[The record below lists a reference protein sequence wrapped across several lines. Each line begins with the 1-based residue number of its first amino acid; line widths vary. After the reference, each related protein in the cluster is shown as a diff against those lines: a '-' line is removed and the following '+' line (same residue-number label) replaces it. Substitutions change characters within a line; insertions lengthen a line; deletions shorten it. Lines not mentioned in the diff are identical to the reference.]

1 MIDKVF
7 LILAELMTN
16 LIIQNMKKKAIIIL
30 IIAIIAG
37 PFVSGQ
43 KKKETS
49 KEPEKKE
56 SAISSST
63 FSGLS
68 FRSIGPAWA
77 SGRISDFA
85 VNPGNHSE
93 IYVGVS
99 AGNIWKT
106 NNNGITWKPIFDN
119 YGAYAIGCLAMDPG
133 NPFVIW
139 AGTGENNHQRQL
151 GYGDG
156 IYKSEDGGASW
167 KNMGLKESRQIGMI
181 AIDPRNSDVVY
192 VAAEGSI
199 WGPGGDR
206 GLFKTTDGGKTW
218 NKVLN
223 ISENTGVNNIIMDP
237 RNPDVLYATS
247 EQRRRHV
254 YTKIGGGPES
264 AVYKSKD
271 AGATWEKIMKGLPS
285 GHIGGMGIAI
295 SPVNPDV
302 LYLIV
307 EAAGD
312 ASGFFRSVNRGASW
326 EKMSS
331 HSSSGQYYNEIVCD
345 PADVDK
351 VYSMETVSQV
361 TTDGGKTWTAVGNNQ
376 RHVDDHAMWIDPT
389 DTKHFYIGGD
399 GGIYETFDGGANY
412 IFKSN
417 LPITQFY
424 RVNVDNALPFYNVYG
439 GTQDNN
445 SMGGPSRSIRR
456 SGVVNDDWYVTMG
469 GDGFWVAIDPDD
481 ENIVY
486 TEYQYGNAYR
496 YDKRSEETVSI
507 KPIPPKGEKTYRWYW
522 DAPLIISPHQK
533 ERIYMAANKV
543 FRSDD
548 RGDSWTT
555 ISDDITRNEDRNQ
568 FKVMGKYWSTD
579 AVAKD
584 VSTSLWGLVVSLAES
599 KVKKD
604 LLYAG
609 TDDGVIAVTEDGGK
623 NWTRITSFPGVPE
636 YTYVSDVLPDRF
648 NENVVYASFNNML
661 QDDFKPYI
669 LKSTDKGK
677 TWTMITNKLPAN
689 GSIHTIEQDP
699 VNPNLLFAGS
709 EFGFFISVDGGSEW
723 IEFKSGLPTSAVRD
737 IVIQERETDL
747 VICTFGRGF
756 YILDDYSPL
765 RNFKKEITEK
775 DGHIFPVKEGKMY
788 VEGDGFDNQGSMY
801 FKAPNPPYGATFTYY
816 VKEVPKT
823 AKALRQEKEKDL
835 FEKGERIPQPTYE
848 ELQAEE
854 KEIKPY
860 LIFTITDESNNI
872 VRQIYKSASKGMG
885 RVTWNYTY
893 STFSPVTG
901 TSFDPLSAGRN
912 GIMAMPG
919 NYKVSMAMFAKG
931 EIKELAGPE
940 PFACKPLDLATFPS
954 TDNKA
959 KLEWL
964 KEASS
969 YARTIYGTL
978 SYNNEILN
986 RANAVLQAMQVTPG
1000 ATAAM
1005 KKEALELI
1013 REIESINFRFR
1024 GPVAKASS
1032 EEIPPVDVPLAD
1044 RLGEIA
1050 ITSYSLSGNI
1060 SKIAREQLEILKDE
1074 FPPVHARVIE
1084 AGSRLQKLEGMLDQ
1098 IGAPWTPGRVP
1109 KL

>member
-1 MIDKVF
+1 M
-7 LILAELMTN
+7 
-16 LIIQNMKKKAIIIL
+16 NMKTRITSIL
-30 IIAIIAG
+30 IISFMLICSQAE
-37 PFVSGQ
+37 GQ
-43 KKKETS
+43 KKKEAA
-49 KEPEKKE
+49 KEPEKKDTG
-56 SAISSST
+56 ISSST

-85 VNPGNHSE
+85 VNPENHSE
-93 IYVGVS
+93 IYAGVS

-106 NNNGITWKPIFDN
+106 TNNGTTWNPIFDS
-119 YGAYAIGCLAMDPG
+119 YGAYAIGCLKIDPN

-156 IYKSEDGGASW
+156 VYKSEDGGASW

-199 WGPGGDR
+199 WGPGGER
-206 GLFKTTDGGKTW
+206 GLYKTSDGGKTW
-218 NKVLN
+218 NKVLD
-223 ISENTGVNNIIMDP
+223 ISQNTGVNNVIFDP

-271 AGATWEKIMKGLPS
+271 AGKTWEKIMKGLPS
-285 GHIGGMGIAI
+285 GHIGGMGIDI

-307 EAAGD
+307 EAAGEG
-312 ASGFFRSVNRGASW
+312 SGFYRSVNRGASW
-326 EKMSS
+326 EKMST
-331 HSSSGQYYNEIVCD
+331 HASSGQYYNEIFCD
-345 PADVDK
+345 PKDVDK

-361 TTDGGKTWTAVGNNQ
+361 TKDGGRTWTAIGNNQ

-389 DTKHFYIGGD
+389 DTKHFWIGGD
-399 GGIYETFDGGANY
+399 GGIYETFDDGKNY
-412 IFKSN
+412 VFKSN
-417 LPITQFY
+417 LPVTQFY
-424 RVNVDNALPFYNVYG
+424 RVNVDNAKPFYNVYG

-445 SMGGPSRSIRR
+445 SMGGPSRNTSS

-469 GDGFWVAIDPDD
+469 GDGFWVAIDPED

-548 RGDSWTT
+548 RGDSWVT

-568 FKVMGKYWSTD
+568 FKVMDKYWSVD

-609 TDDGVIAVTEDGGK
+609 TDDGVIAVTENGG
-623 NWTRITSFPGVPE
+623 NSWTRITSFPGVPE
-636 YTYVSDVLPDRF
+636 YTYVSDILPDKF
-648 NENVVYASFNNML
+648 NENVVYATFNNML

-677 TWTMITNKLPAN
+677 TWAMITNKLPAN

-709 EFGFFISVDGGSEW
+709 EFGFYISVDGGAEW
-723 IEFKSGLPTSAVRD
+723 IEFKSGLPTAAVRD

-765 RNFKKEITEK
+765 RNFRKELMDK
-775 DGHIFPVKEGKMY
+775 DGHIFPIREAKMF
-788 VEGDGFDNQGSMY
+788 VETDGFDNQGSTY
-801 FKAPNPPYGATFTYY
+801 YKAANPPYGATITYF

-823 AKALRQEKEKDL
+823 DKAIRQEKEKEL
-835 FEKGERIPQPTYE
+835 FEKGEKIPQPAYE
-848 ELQAEE
+848 QLQAEE

-860 LIFTITDESNNI
+860 LIFTITDENNNV
-872 VRQIYKSASKGMG
+872 VRQLFKNASKGIN
-885 RVTWNYTY
+885 RISWNFTY
-893 STFSPVTG
+893 SGFSPVTA
-901 TSFDPLSAGRN
+901 TKFDPVSTGRN

-919 NYKVSMAMFAKG
+919 KYKVSMAMYAKG
-931 EIKELAGPE
+931 ELKELAPAE
-940 PFACKPLDLATFPS
+940 TFECSPLDIVTFPS
-954 TDNKA
+954 TNNTA
-959 KLEWL
+959 KLAWL
-964 KEASS
+964 SEASAYS
-969 YARTIYGTL
+969 RTIYGAL
-978 SYNNEILN
+978 SYTNELLN
-986 RANAVLQAMQVTPG
+986 RANAVLQALQQTP
-1000 ATAAM
+1000 ASTMAM
-1005 KKEALELI
+1005 KQEAARIIAETEDIL
-1013 REIESINFRFR
+1013 FRFR
-1024 GPVAKASS
+1024 GQVAKASA
-1032 EEIPPVDVPLAD
+1032 EEIPPTDVPLAD
-1044 RLGEIA
+1044 RLSKIA
-1050 ITSYSLSGNI
+1050 ISSYSQSGNI
-1060 SKIAREQLEILKDE
+1060 SKIAQEQLRILKEE
-1074 FPPVHARVIE
+1074 FPPVLQRSVK
-1084 AGSRLQKLEGMLDQ
+1084 AGEDLQQLEKQLDA
-1098 IGAPWTPGRVP
+1098 IGAPWTTGRVP
-1109 KL
+1109 RL

>member
-1 MIDKVF
+1 MKKRILTTL
-7 LILAELMTN
+7 LILMLLCT
-16 LIIQNMKKKAIIIL
+16 
-30 IIAIIAG
+30 G
-37 PFVSGQ
+37 VSFAQ
-43 KKKETS
+43 KKKESS
-49 KEPEKKE
+49 KDPEKKE
-56 SAISSST
+56 NGISSST

-85 VNPGNHSE
+85 VNPQNHSE

-106 NNNGITWKPIFDN
+106 TNNGTTWSPVFDS
-119 YGAYAIGCLAMDPG
+119 YGAYAIGCLAMDPN
-133 NPFVIW
+133 NPYVIW

-156 IYKSEDGGASW
+156 VYKSEDGGGSW
-167 KNMGLKESRQIGMI
+167 KNMGLKDSRQIGMI

-206 GLFKTTDGGKTW
+206 GLYKTTDGGKTW
-218 NKVLN
+218 NKVLE
-223 ISENTGVNNIIMDP
+223 ISENTGVNNVIMDP

-271 AGATWEKIMKGLPS
+271 AGKTWDKIMKGLPS
-285 GHIGGMGIAI
+285 GDIGGMGIAI
-295 SPVNPDV
+295 SPVNPDI

-312 ASGFFRSVNRGASW
+312 NSGFFRSVNRGATW

-331 HSSSGQYYNEIVCD
+331 HASSGQYYNEIYCD
-345 PADVDK
+345 PKNVDK

-361 TTDGGKTWTAVGNNQ
+361 TLDAGKTWTSVGNNQ
-376 RHVDDHAMWIDPT
+376 RHVDDHALWIDPDNT
-389 DTKHFYIGGD
+389 DHLYIGGD
-399 GGIYETFDGGANY
+399 GGIYETWDGGRNY

-417 LPITQFY
+417 LPVTQFY

-445 SMGGPSRSIRR
+445 SMGGPSRNINRD
-456 SGVVNDDWYVTMG
+456 GVVNDDWFVTMG
-469 GDGFWVAIDPDD
+469 GDGFWVAIDPVD

-486 TEYQYGNAYR
+486 TEYQYGNAFR
-496 YDKRSEETVSI
+496 YDKRSKETVSI

-522 DAPLIISPHQK
+522 DTPLIISPHQR

-548 RGDSWTT
+548 RGNSWQV

-568 FKVMGKYWSTD
+568 FRVMGKYWSID

-584 VSTSLWGLVVSLAES
+584 VSTSLWGLTVSLAES

-609 TDDGVIAVTEDGGK
+609 TDDGVIAITEDGGR
-623 NWTRITSFPGVPE
+623 NWRRVTSFPGVPE
-636 YTYVSDVLPDRF
+636 YTYVSDILPDKF

-677 TWTMITNKLPAN
+677 TWTMITNKLPVN
-689 GSIHTIEQDP
+689 GSIHSIEQDP

-709 EFGFFISVDGGSEW
+709 ELSFFVSVDGGNEW
-723 IEFKSGLPTSAVRD
+723 FEFKSGLPTAAVRD

-765 RNFKKEITEK
+765 RNFSKEILDKEGYIYPVK
-775 DGHIFPVKEGKMY
+775 DGKMF
-788 VEGDGFDNQGSMY
+788 VQSEGFDNQGSMY
-801 FKAPNPPYGATFTYY
+801 FKAKNPDFGATIYYY
-816 VKEVPKT
+816 VKEVPESLKSI
-823 AKALRQEKEKDL
+823 RQKKEKEL
-835 FEKGERIPQPTYE
+835 FEKGEKIPQPTYE

-854 KEIKPY
+854 KEVKPY
-860 LIFTITDESNNI
+860 LVFTITDESGN
-872 VRQIYKSASKGMG
+872 VVKQIFKSASKGMG
-885 RVTWNYTY
+885 KLTWDYTY
-893 STFSPVTG
+893 SGVSPVQTAK
-901 TSFDPLSAGRN
+901 FDPVSSGRS

-919 NYKVSMAMFAKG
+919 TYRVSMAMVAKG
-931 EIKELAGPE
+931 EQKELAGPVS
-940 PFACKPLDLATFPS
+940 FTCKPLDIVTFPS
-954 TDNKA
+954 TDNSA
-959 KLEWL
+959 KLAWL
-964 KEASS
+964 KEASEYS
-969 YARTIYGTL
+969 RTVYGTIN
-978 SYNNEILN
+978 YTNELLN
-986 RANAVLQAMQVTPG
+986 RANAVAQALQGTPSS
-1000 ATAAM
+1000 TPAM
-1005 KKEALELI
+1005 KKEAARIITELEN
-1013 REIESINFRFR
+1013 INFIFN
-1024 GPVAKASS
+1024 GQPAKASS
-1032 EEIPPVDVPLAD
+1032 EEIPPADVPLRD

-1050 ITSYSLSGNI
+1050 INSYSLSGNI
-1060 SKIAREQLEILKDE
+1060 STIAKDQLTILKAE
-1074 FPPVHARVIE
+1074 FPPVLARATK
-1084 AGSRLQKLEGMLDQ
+1084 AGEDLRTLEKQMDD
-1098 IGAPWTPGRVP
+1098 IKAPWTPGRVP
-1109 KL
+1109 RL

>member
-1 MIDKVF
+1 MI
-7 LILAELMTN
+7 LM
-16 LIIQNMKKKAIIIL
+16 LLCPESSVA
-30 IIAIIAG
+30 
-37 PFVSGQ
+37 Q
-43 KKKETS
+43 KKKDSS
-49 KEPEKKE
+49 KETEKKE
-56 SAISSST
+56 SGVSAST

-85 VNPGNHSE
+85 VNPQNHSE

-106 NNNGITWKPIFDN
+106 TNNGTTWSPIFDT
-119 YGAYAIGCLAMDPG
+119 YGAYAIGCLAMDPN
-133 NPFVIW
+133 NPYVIW

-156 IYKSEDGGASW
+156 IYKSEDGGGSW
-167 KNMGLKESRQIGMI
+167 KNMGLKDSRQIGMI
-181 AIDPRNSDVVY
+181 AIDPRNSDIVY

-199 WGPGGDR
+199 WGPGGER
-206 GLFKTTDGGKTW
+206 GLYKTTDGGKTW
-218 NKVLN
+218 NKVLD

-271 AGATWEKIMKGLPS
+271 AGKTWDKIMKGLPS
-285 GHIGGMGIAI
+285 SDIGGMGIAI
-295 SPVNPDV
+295 SPVNPDI

-307 EAAGD
+307 EAAG
-312 ASGFFRSVNRGASW
+312 SNGGFFRSVNRGASW

-331 HSSSGQYYNEIVCD
+331 HASSGQYYNEIYCD
-345 PADVDK
+345 PKNTDK
-351 VYSMETVSQV
+351 IYSVETVTQV
-361 TTDGGKTWTAVGNNQ
+361 TLDAGKTWNSVGNNQ
-376 RHVDDHAMWIDPT
+376 RHVDDHALWIDPE
-389 DTKHFYIGGD
+389 DTKHIYIGGD
-399 GGIYETFDGGANY
+399 GGIYESFDEGKNY

-417 LPITQFY
+417 LPVTQFY

-445 SMGGPSRSIRR
+445 SMGGPSRNTDRD
-456 SGVVNDDWYVTMG
+456 GVVNDDWFVTMG
-469 GDGFWVAIDPDD
+469 GDGFWVAIDPED

-496 YDKRSEETVSI
+496 YDKKSKETVYI

-522 DAPLIISPHQK
+522 DAPLIISPHQR
-533 ERIYMAANKV
+533 ERIYMAANKI

-548 RGDSWTT
+548 RGNSWQV
-555 ISDDITRNEDRNQ
+555 ISEDITRNEDRNQ
-568 FKVMGKYWSTD
+568 FKVMGKYWSAD

-584 VSTSLWGLVVSLAES
+584 VSTSLWGLTVSLAES
-599 KVKKD
+599 RVKKD

-609 TDDGVIAVTEDGGK
+609 TDDGVIAITEDGGK
-623 NWTRITSFPGVPE
+623 NWRRVTSFPGVPE
-636 YTYVSDVLPDRF
+636 YTYVSDILPDKF

-669 LKSTDKGK
+669 MKSADKGK

-689 GSIHTIEQDP
+689 GSIHSIEQDP

-709 EFGFFISVDGGSEW
+709 ELSFFVSVDGGNEW
-723 IEFKSGLPTSAVRD
+723 FEFKSGLPTSAVRD

-765 RNFKKEITEK
+765 RNFNKEILEK
-775 DGHIFPVKEGKMY
+775 EGYIFPVKDAKMF
-788 VEGDGFDNQGSMY
+788 VESEGFDNQGSMY
-801 FKAPNPPYGATFTYY
+801 FKAKNPEYGAAIYYY
-816 VKEVPKT
+816 VKEVPESLKSI
-823 AKALRQEKEKDL
+823 RQKKEKEL
-835 FEKGERIPQPTYE
+835 FEKGEKIPQPTFE

-860 LIFTITDESNNI
+860 LVFTITDESNN
-872 VRQIYKSASKGMG
+872 VVKQLYKQASKGMNK
-885 RVTWNYTY
+885 VNWNYTY
-893 STFSPVTG
+893 AGLSPVTA
-901 TSFDPLSAGRN
+901 SKFDPVSSGRN

-919 NYKVSMAMFAKG
+919 TYKVSMALFAKG
-931 EIKELAGPE
+931 ELKEIAGPV
-940 PFACKPLDLATFPS
+940 PFICKPLDIVTFPS
-954 TDNKA
+954 TDNRA
-959 KLEWL
+959 KLAWL
-964 KEASS
+964 KEASEYS
-969 YARTIYGTL
+969 RTVYGTMN
-978 SYNNEILN
+978 YTNELLG
-986 RANAVLQAMQVTPG
+986 RANAVAQSLQGTPA
-1000 ATAAM
+1000 ATIEMKNEAARIIT
-1005 KKEALELI
+1005 ELENV
-1013 REIESINFRFR
+1013 NFRFR
-1024 GPVAKASS
+1024 GEPAKASS
-1032 EEIPPVDVPLAD
+1032 EEVPPADVPLGD

-1050 ITSYSLSGNI
+1050 INSYSTSGNI
-1060 SKIAREQLEILKDE
+1060 SQIAKDQLTILKAE
-1074 FPPVHARVIE
+1074 FPPVLEKATK
-1084 AGSRLQKLEGMLDQ
+1084 AGDDLQKLELKLDA
-1098 IGAPWTPGRVP
+1098 IKAPWTPGRVP